1 MQYRPFGRTGVN
13 ISTLGFGCMRLPEI
27 QKEDGSWEVDQEK
40 TDAMLMRAYELG
52 VNYFDTA
59 FYYCH
64 SNSEIAIGKALK
76 PIRDKVYISTKCP
89 LELVKEPGDFRKTL
103 MESLRKLDTPYVD
116 FYHFWGINQKTFD
129 EKIVPMGLIAE
140 AQKLKEEGLIRHISF
155 SFHDSPE
162 ALKHIIDFGCI
173 QGEAQAA
180 ATRGDSEESLALVGQ
195 VPDLHGGEGLESVL
209 LQYNLLDRANEEM
222 IQYAAKKGLGVV
234 VMGPVGGGRLAAPTE
249 LAAKLG
255 TEAVNTYEL
264 AFKFVLGNPGVCCAL
279 SGMQTIDM
287 VEQNAKVASL
297 ENPMSEEEWR
307 RVGESLENLKKF
319 SELYCTGCGYC
330 QPCPKGINIPRI
342 FQAYTYQNVY
352 GLTELAKNTWNGYL
366 NDQKNPGVHPDA
378 CVNCGYCERKCPQHL
393 QVRELL
399 KKVSGVLTEL

>member
-13 ISTLGFGCMRLPEI
+13 ISTLGFGCMRLPEF
-27 QKEDGSWEVDQEK
+27 QLENGDWQVDQEK
-40 TDAMLMRAYELG
+40 TNEMLMRAYELG

-59 FYYCH
+59 LYYCH
-64 SNSEIAIGKALK
+64 SNSEIAVGKALK
-76 PIRDKVYISTKCP
+76 AIREKVYISTKCP
-89 LELVKEPGDFRKTL
+89 LDLVKEPGD
-103 MESLRKLDTPYVD
+103 LRKVLMTSLGKMDTPYVD
-116 FYHFWGINQKTFD
+116 FYHFWGINQKVFD

-155 SFHDSPE
+155 SFHDSPA
-162 ALKHIIDFGCI
+162 ALKHIIDN
-173 QGEAQAA
+173 
-180 ATRGDSEESLALVGQ
+180 
-195 VPDLHGGEGLESVL
+195 GEGLETVL

-222 IQYAAKKGLGVV
+222 IQYAAAKGLGVV

-249 LAAKLG
+249 LASKLG
-255 TEAVNTYEL
+255 TDAVNTYEL

-279 SGMQTIDM
+279 SGMQTIEM
-287 VEQNAKVASL
+287 VEKNAVVASL

-307 RVGESLENLKKF
+307 RVGEALENLKKF

-352 GLTELAKNTWNGYL
+352 GLTELARNTWNGYL
-366 NDQKNPGVHPDA
+366 KDEKNPGVHPDQ

-393 QVRELL
+393 AVRELL
-399 KKVSGVLTEL
+399 KKVADVLSGL

>member
-1 MQYRPFGRTGVN
+1 MQYRPFGNTGVN

-40 TDAMLMRAYELG
+40 TNAMLMRAYELG

-59 FYYCH
+59 LYYCH
-64 SNSEIAIGKALK
+64 SNSEIAVGKALK

-89 LELVKEPGDFRKTL
+89 LELVKEPGDFRKVLET
-103 MESLRKLDTPYVD
+103 SLKKLDTPYID

-129 EKIVPMGLIAE
+129 EKIVPMNLIAE

-162 ALKHIIDFGCI
+162 ALKHIIDN
-173 QGEAQAA
+173 
-180 ATRGDSEESLALVGQ
+180 
-195 VPDLHGGEGLESVL
+195 GEGLESVL

-222 IQYAAKKGLGVV
+222 IQYAARKGLGVV

-249 LAAKLG
+249 LAQKLG

-287 VEQNAKVASL
+287 VEQNAVVASL
-297 ENPMSEEEWR
+297 ENPMSEDEWR

-330 QPCPKGINIPRI
+330 QPCPKGINIPKI
-342 FQAYTYQNVY
+342 FQAYTYLNVY
-352 GLTELAKNTWNGYL
+352 GLKDLAKNTWNGYL
-366 NDQKNPGVHPDA
+366 NDEKNPGAKPDA

-393 QVRELL
+393 KVRDLL
-399 KKVSGVLTEL
+399 KKVEGVLSSL

>member
-1 MQYRPFGRTGVN
+1 MQYRPFGKTGIN

-40 TDAMLMRAYELG
+40 TNAMLRRAYDLG

-59 FYYCH
+59 LYYCH
-64 SNSEIAIGKALK
+64 SNSEIAIGQALK

-89 LELVKEPGDFRKTL
+89 MDLVKEPGDLRKVLET
-103 MESLRKLDTPYVD
+103 SLKKLDTDYVD

-129 EKIVPMGLIAE
+129 EKIAPMNLIAE
-140 AQKLKEEGLIRHISF
+140 AYKLKEEGLLRHISF
-155 SFHDSPE
+155 SFHDTPE
-162 ALKHIIDFGCI
+162 ALKHIIDN
-173 QGEAQAA
+173 
-180 ATRGDSEESLALVGQ
+180 
-195 VPDLHGGEGLESVL
+195 GEGLESVL

-222 IQYAAKKGLGVV
+222 IQYAASKGLGVV

-287 VEQNAKVASL
+287 VEQNAVVASL

-330 QPCPKGINIPRI
+330 QPCPKGINIPKI
-342 FQAYTYQNVY
+342 FQAYTYLNVY
-352 GLTELAKNTWNGYL
+352 GLTETAKNTWNAYL
-366 NDQKNPGVHPDA
+366 NDQKNPGVSPSE
-378 CVNCGYCERKCPQHL
+378 CINCGYCERKCPQHL
-393 QVRELL
+393 KVRELL
-399 KKVSGVLTEL
+399 KKVEGVLSAL

>member
-1 MQYRPFGRTGVN
+1 MQYRPFGNTGVN

-27 QKEDGSWEVDQEK
+27 QQEDGSWIVDQEK

-59 FYYCH
+59 LYYCH

-89 LELVKEPGDFRKTL
+89 LELVKEPGDFRKVLET
-103 MESLRKLDTPYVD
+103 SLKKLDTPYVD

-162 ALKHIIDFGCI
+162 ALKHIIDN
-173 QGEAQAA
+173 
-180 ATRGDSEESLALVGQ
+180 
-195 VPDLHGGEGLESVL
+195 GEGLESVL

-287 VEQNAKVASL
+287 VEQNAEVASL

-342 FQAYTYQNVY
+342 FQAYTYKNVY

-366 NDQKNPGVHPDA
+366 NNEKDPGVHPDA

-393 QVRELL
+393 KVRELL
-399 KKVSGVLTEL
+399 KKVEGVLSAL